1 MYEGTQATNETCG
14 MHDDPVNTRRLEL
27 AIGAAVAEVVLQIIV
42 LASRGAFGVA
52 PLRIV
57 FLAAKLPF
65 CYRALRRRPGAFLAV
80 WLWEVAALVAVGST
94 HGAVLWR
101 ALTAVIACSVMVL
114 LGRAVSA
121 FPPVEWKTR

>member
-1 MYEGTQATNETCG
+1 
-14 MHDDPVNTRRLEL
+14 MHDDPVHTRRLEV
-27 AIGAAVAEVVLQIIV
+27 AIGAAVAEVAVQIIV
-42 LASRGAFGVA
+42 LTARGALRVA

-65 CYRALRRRPGAFLAV
+65 CYYALRRRPGAFLAV
-80 WLWEVAALVAVGST
+80 WLWEVAALIAVGSVR
-94 HGAVLWR
+94 GALLWR
-101 ALTAVIACSVMVL
+101 SLTAVFACTVMVL